1 MEFGKKLQNL
11 RKNKGITQ
19 EELAQCL
26 FVSRTAVSKWESGR
40 GYPGID
46 SIKEIANFFSVSIDE
61 LLSGEK
67 ILSIAEKENKQNIQ
81 KICNLIFG
89 VLDLFTLLLIILP
102 IYPNMVEQNVHSITL
117 FKFTQFSTFGVV
129 YWAAF
134 LLLVL
139 AGVLKIMLTQLN
151 IRRLEKGVFWGSMAL
166 GALTVLFLILTRQV
180 YATTILFALLII
192 KGVLYLK
199 YAGK

>member
-1 MEFGKKLQNL
+1 MEFGEKLQNL

-19 EELAQCL
+19 EELAQNL

-61 LLSGEK
+61 LLSSEK
-67 ILSIAEKENKQNIQ
+67 ILSIAVKENKQNIQ
-81 KICNLIFG
+81 KICSLIFG

-102 IYPNMVEQNVHSITL
+102 LYPNAVQQNVYSVNL
-117 FKFTQFSTFGVV
+117 FKFTLTSSFGVA
-129 YWAAF
+129 YWVAF
-134 LLLVL
+134 LALALVGL
-139 AGVLKIMLTQLN
+139 LKIMLTQLN
-151 IRRLEKGVFWGSMAL
+151 IHRCENVVFWVSMVL

-180 YATTILFALLII
+180 YSSIILFVLLII

-199 YAGK
+199 YVFK

>member
-102 IYPNMVEQNVHSITL
+102 IYPNMVEQNIYSVNL
-117 FKFTQFSTFGVV
+117 FKFAQTSTFGVV

-139 AGVLKIMLTQLN
+139 AGILKITLTQLN

-166 GALTVLFLILTRQV
+166 GVLTVLFLILTRQV

>member
-1 MEFGKKLQNL
+1 MEFGQKLQNL

-81 KICNLIFG
+81 KICSLIFG

-102 IYPNMVEQNVHSITL
+102 IYPNIVEQNIYSVNL
-117 FKFTQFSTFGVV
+117 FKFAQISTFGVV
-129 YWAAF
+129 YWVAF

-139 AGVLKIMLTQLN
+139 AGLLKIMLTQLN
-151 IRRLEKGVFWGSMAL
+151 IHRLEKGVFWGSMAL
-166 GALTVLFLILTRQV
+166 GVLTVLFLILTRQV

>member
-1 MEFGKKLQNL
+1 MEFGEKLQNL

-19 EELAQCL
+19 EELAQSL

-102 IYPNMVEQNVHSITL
+102 IYPNIIEQNIYSVNL
-117 FKFTQFSTFGVV
+117 FKFAQTSTFGVV
-129 YWAAF
+129 YWVAF

-139 AGVLKIMLTQLN
+139 AGILKITLTQLN